1 MSPTKT
7 LRQRIKDGE
16 VLVALR
22 GSLTTSKDQLS
33 GIWSTGKYDY
43 IWIDG
48 QHTPFSEEQLV
59 NYCRTAEELGIDSN
73 EGDPSGRLFDR
84 LSTSSL

>member
-1 MSPTKT
+1 MSPAKT

-33 GIWSTGKYDY
+33 GIWFGELKQWSRQTSESTY
-43 IWIDG
+43 
-48 QHTPFSEEQLV
+48 
-59 NYCRTAEELGIDSN
+59 
-73 EGDPSGRLFDR
+73 
-84 LSTSSL
+84 LS